1 MKQTITLPAYYLA
14 IFDGEDDQGAGG
26 KDSGQSGGQNN
37 SQNDGNAG
45 GQSNGGGSQNDGQRG
60 GQSPGGT
67 NADNRND
74 SRQNGNDSG
83 SRNDGG
89 SRQDDYDR
97 NRVRGAD
104 GRYESRDEY
113 EQRIRTLNQEN
124 ADRRRENRELKTT
137 LDVVQRRAI
146 RADVLEAVRAA
157 KPFSENAATRIADMF
172 MADMG
177 DTIKLDSKTG
187 QTVGLDKLADWK
199 KSNPDFFKAD
209 DARNDGSQDNGA
221 QNDGKGAADGKDG
234 KRGNAT
240 SAGTSQGSN
249 SGTGENTDGL
259 PDLSKLKTPAERK
272 AAIDA
277 WKRGLNGSGAGG
289 GYGRASS
296 RR

>member
-1 MKQTITLPAYYLA
+1 MNFTLPTYRLA
-14 IFDGEDDQGAGG
+14 IFDGEENQN
-26 KDSGQSGGQNN
+26 DSGA
-37 SQNDGNAG
+37 NAG
-45 GQSNGGGSQNDGQRG
+45 GQNSGTQNDGQAGAQNGAQNGGSQNDGQRG
-60 GQSPGGT
+60 SQSNAQGG
-67 NADNRND
+67 NRND
-74 SRQNGNDSG
+74 DASSRQST
-83 SRNDGG
+83 NDGG
-89 SRQDDYDR
+89 RENGQGDYER
-97 NRVRGAD
+97 NRMRGND

-157 KPFSENAATRIADMF
+157 KPFSDNAATRIADMF

-177 DTIKLDSKTG
+177 DAVKLDGKTG
-187 QTVGLDKLADWK
+187 QTVGLDKLAEWK
-199 KSNPDFFKAD
+199 KANPDFFKAD
-209 DARNDGSQDNGA
+209 DAQNDGSQNGGSQADGKTANGA
-221 QNDGKGAADGKDG
+221 TDGKDG

-240 SAGTSQGSN
+240 SAGTSQGAN
-249 SGTGENTDGL
+249 SGAGENTEGL

-277 WKRGLNGSGAGG
+277 WKRGLNGSGASG

-296 RR
+296 KR